1 MAAERPC
8 RDWLA
13 VLRFTWR
20 MLRDHPDVVVAAI
33 LQALISKK
41 SDAGWTT
48 TARHAVGSES
58 SVRK

>member
-41 SDAGWTT
+41 
-48 TARHAVGSES
+48 
-58 SVRK
+58 